1 MDGREETTIG
11 CGGDSLDSFFYHYLV
26 SLPLERRFGT
36 WNLAWYLRS
45 IEAQL

>member
-26 SLPLERRFGT
+26 SLPLPWRGDSELGIWRGI
-36 WNLAWYLRS
+36 Y
-45 IEAQL
+45 EA